1 MALYT
6 DFNTKFSIHPT
17 KGDLNLKSDV
27 NAVLQSCKN
36 LLLTDKGER
45 LFQPNIGSNIRQLLF
60 ENWTPQTI
68 ILAKTFIKETIENHE
83 PRAEIIEVQVSEDI
97 DNNAVNISAII
108 QVINNNDPVE
118 LKLVLE
124 RIR

>member
-1 MALYT
+1 MATYT

-17 KGDLNLKSDV
+17 KGDLSLKSDV

-45 LFQPNIGSNIRQLLF
+45 LFQPNIGSNIRQMLF
-60 ENWTPQTI
+60 ENFTPQTI
-68 ILAKTFIKETIENHE
+68 LLFKQFIVETIENNE
-83 PRAEIIEVQVSEDI
+83 PRAEIINI
-97 DNNAVNISAII
+97 DVTPDDDRNQVNIHCLI
-108 QVINNNDPVE
+108 QVINNTDPVQ
-118 LKLVLE
+118 LNLVIE

>member
-1 MALYT
+1 M
-6 DFNTKFSIHPT
+6 
-17 KGDLNLKSDV
+17 
-27 NAVLQSCKN
+27 
-36 LLLTDKGER
+36 
-45 LFQPNIGSNIRQLLF
+45 LF